1 MKLSGFFLTLLLI
14 FPVLSVAD
22 DSKFRRYQ
30 HSTSMNI
37 LTDNTYARDCFNAAN
52 VAARIH
58 YTTREDVDNCTLAL
72 NFNDLSV
79 SDRAATY
86 TNRGIIYMALEDY
99 ERAISDYST
108 ALYLEP
114 EIGEIYVNIG
124 NVYYMGKVY
133 DKAIEEYTRAID
145 MRTSMIHV
153 AYTNRGRAYENLGD
167 LDNAEKDFSEA
178 LKIIPDSTFLQE
190 KLEQLRK

>member
-1 MKLSGFFLTLLLI
+1 
-14 FPVLSVAD
+14 
-22 DSKFRRYQ
+22 
-30 HSTSMNI
+30 MNI
-37 LTDNTYARDCFNAAN
+37 LTDNSYARDCFDAAN

-86 TNRGIIYMALEDY
+86 TNRGIIYMALEEY
-99 ERAISDYST
+99 ERAVADYSS
-108 ALYLEP
+108 ALSLEP
-114 EIGEIYVNIG
+114 DIGEIYVNIG

-133 DKAIEEYTRAID
+133 DKAIEEYTKAIS

-153 AYTNRGRAYENLGD
+153 PYTNRGMAYESIGD
-167 LDNAEKDFSEA
+167 LDNAEEDYRAA
-178 LKIIPDSTFLQE
+178 LKILPDSTFLQE
-190 KLEQLRK
+190 KLEQLRE